1 MRCVIV
7 EDGGA
12 GVNRLDCADLAVVAM
27 IAKTLDIEPRAGTM
41 VPGRAASAHVR
52 RFAFHRIRRHA
63 ILAAA
68 DDNEGS
74 A

>member
-1 MRCVIV
+1 
-7 EDGGA
+7 
-12 GVNRLDCADLAVVAM
+12 M

-52 RFAFHRIRRHA
+52 RLAFHRIRRHA